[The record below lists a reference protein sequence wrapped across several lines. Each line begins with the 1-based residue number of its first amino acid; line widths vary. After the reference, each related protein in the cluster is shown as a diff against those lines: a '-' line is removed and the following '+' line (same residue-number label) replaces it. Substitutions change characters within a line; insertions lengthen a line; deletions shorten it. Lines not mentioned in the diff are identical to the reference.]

1 MTMTANRPTHVLAP
15 GVARETIHEMAA
27 VVRTLFG
34 VGLQASRQ
42 AAPELATPEAAA
54 APAPATPAANVAGG
68 PVPTGAIPVPGIP
81 VPEAPAVGLPLPSI
95 ALPDM
100 AAFEAEETVSSIE
113 VPVLDDS
120 PVEVP
125 LARIPVIDVTDEP
138 DEVVAPIALAPIP
151 LALVP
156 DLAPADDIG
165 NERRAVLLSELAFL
179 DD

>member
-27 VVRTLFG
+27 VISTLFG

-42 AAPELATPEAAA
+42 PVAPEPAQVTAPA
-54 APAPATPAANVAGG
+54 APAEPTVEAAG
-68 PVPTGAIPVPGIP
+68 VPMTGIPVPGIP
-81 VPEAPAVGLPLPSI
+81 VPEAPAAGIPMPSI

-100 AAFEAEETVSSIE
+100 AAFEFEETVSSIE
-113 VPVLDDS
+113 VPVLDDI
-120 PVEVP
+120 PAEVP
-125 LARIPVIDVTDEP
+125 LARIPVIDVTDDEP
-138 DEVVAPIALAPIP
+138 EEVVAPIALAPIP

-156 DLAPADDIG
+156 DLAPAEDLG
-165 NERRAVLLSELAFL
+165 NERRAALLQELAFL

>member
-27 VVRTLFG
+27 VIRTLFG

-42 AAPELATPEAAA
+42 PVAPEPAQVTVPAVTT
-54 APAPATPAANVAGG
+54 APTVEVAGI
-68 PVPTGAIPVPGIP
+68 PMTGIPVPGIP
-81 VPEAPAVGLPLPSI
+81 VPEAPAAGIPMPSI

-100 AAFEAEETVSSIE
+100 AAFEFEETVSSIE
-113 VPVLDDS
+113 VPVLDDV
-120 PVEVP
+120 PAEVP
-125 LARIPVIDVTDEP
+125 LARIPVIDVTDDEP
-138 DEVVAPIALAPIP
+138 DEVAAPIA

-156 DLAPADDIG
+156 DLAPAEDLG
-165 NERRAVLLSELAFL
+165 NERRAALLQELAFL